1 MVCTR
6 GNKLDYDHWEAMG
19 NPGWSYKDLLPY
31 FRKTEDANVAVND
44 TGYRG
49 KGGPLGVSDIPFRTK
64 FGDLF
69 VKAAQQAGYPYVDY
83 NGKQQMGVSYMQG
96 TLRDGLRSD
105 AENSYLRSVRHRN
118 NLKIR
123 TEAHVTKILIRPG
136 SNEAYG
142 VEYQKNGRMYTV
154 LAKKEVILS
163 AGGLNSPQ
171 ILMLSGVGPK
181 NQLDNIGIP
190 VIQDLPVGTIMYDHV
205 TCLSAAFLINQ
216 NIGLRLLEY
225 ALDPKTYIDFVLHR
239 KGPLTTIGRME
250 ALVYIKTNLMEQ
262 NYPTWPDIEL
272 LLIPA
277 KASTDFGIF
286 FKRIFNI
293 NDEIYN
299 AHWKPIIGK
308 PAFTVLPVLIHPLS
322 KGNVRLRSK
331 DPFDSAKYTQNYF
344 SDPENLDIKRM
355 IAAIREIQRIASQP
369 VLKKLEPK
377 MVTTPFPGCDKFAFD
392 SDDYWECTIR
402 TIPGSLF
409 HQQSTCRMGPKSN
422 KEAVV
427 DARLRVHGIKNLR
440 VADTSIFPA
449 PVSGH
454 TVCPAYAIGEKAADM
469 IKEDWMSTSSID
481 M

>member
-83 NGKQQMGVSYMQG
+83 NGV
-96 TLRDGLRSD
+96 
-105 AENSYLRSVRHRN
+105 
-118 NLKIR
+118 
-123 TEAHVTKILIRPG
+123 
-136 SNEAYG
+136 
-142 VEYQKNGRMYTV
+142 
-154 LAKKEVILS
+154 
-163 AGGLNSPQ
+163 
-171 ILMLSGVGPK
+171 
-181 NQLDNIGIP
+181 
-190 VIQDLPVGTIMYDHV
+190 
-205 TCLSAAFLINQ
+205 
-216 NIGLRLLEY
+216 
-225 ALDPKTYIDFVLHR
+225 
-239 KGPLTTIGRME
+239 ME

-377 MVTTPFPGCDKFAFD
+377 MVTTPFPG
-392 SDDYWECTIR
+392 
-402 TIPGSLF
+402 
-409 HQQSTCRMGPKSN
+409 N
-422 KEAVV
+422 
-427 DARLRVHGIKNLR
+427 N
-440 VADTSIFPA
+440 
-449 PVSGH
+449 
-454 TVCPAYAIGEKAADM
+454 
-469 IKEDWMSTSSID
+469 
-481 M
+481 

>member
-49 KGGPLGVSDIPFRTK
+49 KGGPLG
-64 FGDLF
+64 
-69 VKAAQQAGYPYVDY
+69 
-83 NGKQQMGVSYMQG
+83 
-96 TLRDGLRSD
+96 
-105 AENSYLRSVRHRN
+105 
-118 NLKIR
+118 
-123 TEAHVTKILIRPG
+123 
-136 SNEAYG
+136 
-142 VEYQKNGRMYTV
+142 
-154 LAKKEVILS
+154 
-163 AGGLNSPQ
+163 
-171 ILMLSGVGPK
+171 
-181 NQLDNIGIP
+181 
-190 VIQDLPVGTIMYDHV
+190 
-205 TCLSAAFLINQ
+205 
-216 NIGLRLLEY
+216 
-225 ALDPKTYIDFVLHR
+225 
-239 KGPLTTIGRME
+239 
-250 ALVYIKTNLMEQ
+250 
-262 NYPTWPDIEL
+262 
-272 LLIPA
+272 
-277 KASTDFGIF
+277 
-286 FKRIFNI
+286 
-293 NDEIYN
+293 
-299 AHWKPIIGK
+299 
-308 PAFTVLPVLIHPLS
+308 VLPVLIHPLS

>member
-1 MVCTR
+1 
-6 GNKLDYDHWEAMG
+6 
-19 NPGWSYKDLLPY
+19 
-31 FRKTEDANVAVND
+31 
-44 TGYRG
+44 
-49 KGGPLGVSDIPFRTK
+49 
-64 FGDLF
+64 
-69 VKAAQQAGYPYVDY
+69 
-83 NGKQQMGVSYMQG
+83 
-96 TLRDGLRSD
+96 
-105 AENSYLRSVRHRN
+105 
-118 NLKIR
+118 
-123 TEAHVTKILIRPG
+123 
-136 SNEAYG
+136 
-142 VEYQKNGRMYTV
+142 
-154 LAKKEVILS
+154 
-163 AGGLNSPQ
+163 
-171 ILMLSGVGPK
+171 
-181 NQLDNIGIP
+181 
-190 VIQDLPVGTIMYDHV
+190 MYDHV

-239 KGPLTTIGRME
+239 KGPLTTIVME